1 MLFTRHDAGLINCI
15 PSRVK
20 ALPFGFRHGQ
30 KMDDHMHKSYDPSSA
45 QVWLI
50 FLYPFISHFFKN
62 KQKMQMIITAMLEL
76 LILWF
81 LKKKI
86 PLAILSVSKFYVA
99 VDSCNINKI
108 LEEHVKLQVFKT
120 YSHMVSHVANEK
132 GMIGSGDINACT
144 PGRAGHLAEIQT

>member
-1 MLFTRHDAGLINCI
+1 VGHNIPIDNKSLLVTNFVAQSFRVAHRNIVYIHIFIGISNYTCMSIYIYTIFLKKLPRYINSYVMPVLFFMLFTRHDAGLINCI

-30 KMDDHMHKSYDPSSA
+30 KMDDHMHKSYDLSSA

-76 LILWF
+76 LIL
-81 LKKKI
+81 
-86 PLAILSVSKFYVA
+86 
-99 VDSCNINKI
+99 
-108 LEEHVKLQVFKT
+108 
-120 YSHMVSHVANEK
+120 
-132 GMIGSGDINACT
+132 
-144 PGRAGHLAEIQT
+144 